1 MLQVHV
7 VEGPLARSWPP
18 ASFAGAGAVVVFD
31 GVVRP
36 LEEGRTLEALDY
48 EAYRPMADRQ
58 LERLAA
64 RAVADHGVMACLVWH
79 SVGRVAVGEASFRL
93 VVASA
98 HRREALRA
106 MDWFIDAMKKDV
118 PIWKRPVWRA

>member
-1 MLQVHV
+1 MHRVRV
-7 VEGPLARSWPP
+7 VEGPLAPWTPMSVP
-18 ASFAGAGAVVVFD
+18 GAGAVVVFD

-36 LEEGRTLEALDY
+36 LEGGRVLEALDY

-64 RAVADHGVMACLVWH
+64 ETVSGHGLLACLAWH

-98 HRREALRA
+98 HRREALAA
-106 MDWFIDAMKKDV
+106 MDRFIDLMKKDV
-118 PIWKRPVWRA
+118 PIWKRPVWRT

>member
-1 MLQVHV
+1 MHAVHV
-7 VEGPLARSWPP
+7 VDGPLAPWVPM
-18 ASFAGAGAVVVFD
+18 AFAGAGAVVVFD

-36 LEEGRTLEALDY
+36 LEDGRTLEALDY

-64 RAVADHGVMACLVWH
+64 AAARHGLIACLAWH
-79 SVGRVAVGEASFRL
+79 SSGRVAVGEASFRL

-98 HRREALRA
+98 HRREALAA
-106 MDWFIDAMKKDV
+106 MDWFIDTMKKDV
-118 PIWKRPVWRA
+118 PIWKRPVWKP

>member
-1 MLQVHV
+1 MHAVHV
-7 VEGPLARSWPP
+7 VDGPLAPWVPM
-18 ASFAGAGAVVVFD
+18 AFVGAGAVVVFD

-36 LEEGRTLEALDY
+36 LEDGRTLEALDY
-48 EAYRPMADRQ
+48 QAYRPMADRQ

-64 RAVADHGVMACLVWH
+64 AAASRHGLIACLAWH
-79 SVGRVAVGEASFRL
+79 SVGRVAVGETSFRL

-98 HRREALRA
+98 HRREALAA

-118 PIWKRPVWRA
+118 PIWKRPVWKP

>member
-1 MLQVHV
+1 MHRVHV
-7 VEGPLARSWPP
+7 MEGPLAPWEPMAFP
-18 ASFAGAGAVVVFD
+18 EAGAVVAFD

-36 LEEGRTLEALDY
+36 LEDGRVLEALAY

-58 LERLAA
+58 LEHLAA
-64 RAVADHGVMACLVWH
+64 EAVTRQGLIACLVWH
-79 SVGRVAVGEASFRL
+79 SVGRVAVGETSFRL

-98 HRREALRA
+98 HRREALAA
-106 MDWFIDAMKKDV
+106 MDWFIDVMKKDV

>member
-1 MLQVHV
+1 MHAVHV
-7 VEGPLARSWPP
+7 VDGPLAPWVPM
-18 ASFAGAGAVVVFD
+18 AFAGAGAVVVFD

-36 LEEGRTLEALDY
+36 LEDGRTLEALDY

-64 RAVADHGVMACLVWH
+64 EAAARHGLVACLAWH

-98 HRREALRA
+98 HRREALAA
-106 MDWFIDAMKKDV
+106 MDWFIDVMKKDV
-118 PIWKRPVWRA
+118 PIWKRPVWKP